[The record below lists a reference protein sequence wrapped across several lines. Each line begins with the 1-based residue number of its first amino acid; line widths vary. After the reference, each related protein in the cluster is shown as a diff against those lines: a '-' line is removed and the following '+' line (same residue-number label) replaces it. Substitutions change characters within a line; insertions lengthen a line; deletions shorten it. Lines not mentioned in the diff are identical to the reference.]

1 MISTRICFSHVSLLY
16 IDDFIKCVCLYFYFI
31 YINRKGREPGTM
43 GIRIYKAIEGGGG
56 LERTSIF
63 YSEHLFFCFFYKLGM
78 FSTTS
83 SIGYINDLEKLRTRV
98 LEKSI
103 CKL

>member
-43 GIRIYKAIEGGGG
+43 GVRIYKAIEGEGAWK
-56 LERTSIF
+56 EPRIF
-63 YSEHLFFCFFYKLGM
+63 IVNIYFFLQTWDV
-78 FSTTS
+78 S
-83 SIGYINDLEKLRTRV
+83 NHQ
-98 LEKSI
+98 
-103 CKL
+103 

>member
-1 MISTRICFSHVSLLY
+1 MISTRICFTHVSLLY

-43 GIRIYKAIEGGGG
+43 GIRIYKAIEVGGG

-63 YSEHLFFCFFYKLGM
+63 YSEHLFFLGCFQPPVA
-78 FSTTS
+78 SD
-83 SIGYINDLEKLRTRV
+83 I
-98 LEKSI
+98 
-103 CKL
+103 

>member
-43 GIRIYKAIEGGGG
+43 GIRIYKAIEGG
-56 LERTSIF
+56 LERTSNF
-63 YSEHLFFCFFYKLGM
+63 YSEHLFFFTNLGCFQPPVA
-78 FSTTS
+78 SD
-83 SIGYINDLEKLRTRV
+83 I
-98 LEKSI
+98 
-103 CKL
+103 